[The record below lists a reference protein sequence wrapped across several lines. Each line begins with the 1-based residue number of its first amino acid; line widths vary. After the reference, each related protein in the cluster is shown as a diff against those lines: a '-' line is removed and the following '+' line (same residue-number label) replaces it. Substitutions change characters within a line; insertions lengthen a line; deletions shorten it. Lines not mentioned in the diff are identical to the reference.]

1 MITRSHDISFLAWHL
16 CSHRT
21 LVTDDCIIHVMTRCW
36 HGTMWHQPRWPPGD
50 KGLGWAA
57 LLNSLFIGRKITA
70 SRGQSY
76 DKTFNETSPS
86 IGNYER
92 REKYESP
99 LLSLNGHFSSPNLDS
114 RLHSKRLWLD
124 PLDDNYQDF
133 PPMRGLNNWRLDVYY
148 MKLSWIFTKLPSLW

>member
-1 MITRSHDISFLAWHL
+1 MTVLF
-16 CSHRT
+16 T
-21 LVTDDCIIHVMTRCW
+21 LWRAAD
-36 HGTMWHQPRWPPGD
+36 MWHNVTQCDITGGD
-50 KGLGWAA
+50 HQGTKSWAA

-99 LLSLNGHFSSPNLDS
+99 LFSLNGHFSSPNL
-114 RLHSKRLWLD
+114 RLEASQQKALTWPIRRQLPRLSTNERTEQLKTRRLLHEAKLD
-124 PLDDNYQDF
+124 IYKVAESLITFPRYQDEI
-133 PPMRGLNNWRLDVYY
+133 
-148 MKLSWIFTKLPSLW
+148 KST